1 MIKILKFI
9 TYWSIVFLPFSVV
22 ISTGLSNTVLG
33 FLAFGFFVRKII
45 KREALFIN
53 TSLNFPYLIFIIIAL
68 LSVKNSI
75 SYGESFH
82 GITKILKAGLIF
94 IVCAEEIRDLGQI
107 KKILISIICGICITA
122 IDGFWQLRFGWDF
135 IRGQVVQSSSI
146 ALARPTAG
154 FPNPNVMGIYLSL
167 VAPLVIGLTVYYY
180 KGKKLIYYGI
190 ASLLAVY
197 GIYITL
203 SRGSGLGLFFSV
215 LFLAIVRKHKLL
227 IVLLLSVFLAFP
239 FVMPKNIKN
248 WAKEVNYNPLV
259 FIFNQDRISMY
270 MNTVN
275 MVSHHPFIGVGVN
288 TYSMNYG
295 RYKTKAAESYANTQD
310 GSYAQSNYFQLT
322 GEMGLIG
329 LGVFLWILF
338 VLFKELI
345 RDYKLFNDN
354 YLKILSVSL
363 LACFVAFL
371 INGLTESSLFY
382 SRVAIMFWFFAG
394 LSLSLKKLIHE
405 KDH

>member
-33 FLAFGFFVRKII
+33 FLVFGFFVRKII